1 MFCSTRNA
9 EQLQVQPAERHVL
22 AGYGHLCRLQQWT
35 STHPG
40 GQFHFQL
47 CQATG
52 DGKRVQLLLLLLLL
66 WLQLLPLL
74 HLAKLI
80 CSPWQLAVAKVSL

>member
-22 AGYGHLCRLQQWT
+22 AGHGHLCSLQQWT
-35 STHPG
+35 TTHPG
-40 GQFHFQL
+40 GQLDLQL

-52 DGKRVQLLLLLLLL
+52 NGKQVGTRLLSPLLL
-66 WLQLLPLL
+66 LL

-80 CSPWQLAVAKVSL
+80 CSPWQLAWLESFAG